1 MFFVSFTKPTRTQQ
15 TAVCSKGSS
24 LGFNFNSA
32 GGSLSAP
39 PLPAAAQEDG
49 WWNVDHERIKV
60 GYGKRTYEATK
71 DLLCSWGH
79 FQLPWAQ
86 VDPATP
92 IKPGSNVCVTAN
104 VFGLWTAVPLQ
115 IVYKQEGRWSRDAEQ
130 GQQRQ
135 QQQQQQHSKQQQQ
148 QLMGTASSSSSSSSS
163 RRRSWFGGRKQQRHG
178 QQLSYAHACLHTHY
192 LAGEERFRVEW
203 DKSDDSVWYDIL
215 TYSRP
220 HHPLAFVGYPVV
232 RLLQA
237 QFRQQS
243 MRAVARAAAVHTVD
257 ASLDDVTRKRVE
269 NFEAGFVSTAGG
281 RR

>member
-1 MFFVSFTKPTRTQQ
+1 MFFVSFTKPTKAQQ

-32 GGSLSAP
+32 GGSRNAP
-39 PLPAAAQEDG
+39 PLLSAAQEDG

-60 GYGKRTYEATK
+60 GYGRKTYEATK
-71 DLLCSWGH
+71 DMLCSWGQ

-115 IVYKQEGRWSRDAEQ
+115 IVYKQEGRWSRDAEL
-130 GQQRQ
+130 G
-135 QQQQQQHSKQQQQ
+135 QQQQHSKQQQQ
-148 QLMGTASSSSSSSSS
+148 QLTGTASSSSSSS
-163 RRRSWFGGRKQQRHG
+163 RRRSWFGGSRQQRHG

-269 NFEAGFVSTAGG
+269 NFEAGFVSSAAG